1 MTAIAAR
8 EKLATV
14 LLGPHLSEKSSRT
27 AERNKQFVFRVRT
40 DADKLQ
46 IRKAVEQMF
55 EVKVTAVRVV
65 NCFGKAKRFGKTPGA
80 RQDWKKAYVTLAA
93 GQDIDFLGAE

>member
-14 LLGPHLSEKSSRT
+14 LLGPHLSEKSSRA
-27 AERNKQFVFRVRT
+27 AEQNKQFVFRVRT

-46 IRKAVEQMF
+46 IRKAVEQMTGKP
-55 EVKVTAVRVV
+55 VKAVNVV
-65 NCFGKAKRFGKTPGA
+65 IQSVRMPPAAPPTTPEEA
-80 RQDWKKAYVTLAA
+80 TL
-93 GQDIDFLGAE
+93 